1 MACDWRLSGGSEGLG
16 QGSTPGHPHSPV
28 SLQPPQVVRGPL
40 CLASTWAPASRVRGK
55 VPCQL
60 LPAFPQPPCGLV
72 HVPESPPLAQP
83 LLCTPSGGHATAAAV
98 VPKHAVTW
106 QATVTKVKGSLRWG
120 ILQIMHCSL
129 FLLFFIQTTRGQILQ
144 EYRKIKK
151 VSLHPLVGLG
161 WGGIR

>member
-1 MACDWRLSGGSEGLG
+1 M
-16 QGSTPGHPHSPV
+16 
-28 SLQPPQVVRGPL
+28 
-40 CLASTWAPASRVRGK
+40 
-55 VPCQL
+55 PCQL

-72 HVPESPPLAQP
+72 HVPELPPLAQP
-83 LLCTPSGGHATAAAV
+83 LLCTPSGGHATAAAI